1 MASFINIG
9 LSALNAFQRS
19 LNTTAH
25 NVANVDTPGYSR
37 QVVDLV
43 TLPPS
48 FSGGGWSGSGVQV
61 ATVRRQYDAFLGE
74 QVRNSLSASG
84 EADAMETFA
93 SQLDDLYADP
103 SLSLDSTLQQ
113 YFSALN
119 DVANDPTSVAARQSL
134 LAEAETLADRFHFL
148 SGRTDEIARSVN
160 QQLQGAVDDVN
171 SISKAIA
178 ELNDAIVKTQG
189 TNDQRPPND
198 LLDQRDELVN
208 RLSSLVQVS
217 YYEQDDGALNVF
229 IGNGQTLVLGNRA
242 TPLSVAAG
250 DADTTQVRIMY
261 GAGAAARDISTQLQG
276 GEIGGLLRVRSE
288 LIEPAQSRLG
298 LVAVGL
304 ADAVNA
310 QHRLGIDLTG
320 TQGGDFFTA
329 PTGEVL
335 DSRLNTGTGSVSITI
350 DDVSALQPS
359 DYRLTYDGTDYTLR
373 RLSDGASWTNPTT
386 VDGFSLSITAGA
398 AAGDSFLV
406 RPVRG
411 AAADIAVAISDV
423 NRIAAAA
430 PLRAGAAVDTNGA
443 PVNTGSGRIG
453 APAVGSAT
461 GLPLASPVTLTFS
474 ADADG
479 LGHPGFV
486 VGGVASPPLLYDPA
500 TESAG
505 KTFTLAAAG
514 SASFTVSGVPVSGDG
529 FVIGNNGSRSS
540 DNRNALALAA
550 VQRAKTLLG
559 GSATVQDGFAQVV
572 SDVGTRTRQ
581 AQQSAEAQQG
591 LLNRAQEAQSAVSG
605 VNLDEEA
612 ANLIHF
618 QQLYQAAA
626 QVVTVAQTLFDTLLA
641 AVRR

>member
-1 MASFINIG
+1 VASFLNIG
-9 LSALNAFQRS
+9 LSALNAFQRE

-37 QVVDLV
+37 QVVQLS

-48 FSGGGWSGSGVQV
+48 YSGNGWAGSGVTV
-61 ATVRRQYDAFLGE
+61 ATVRRQYDAFLAD
-74 QVRNSLSASG
+74 QVRGSLSASG
-84 EADAMETFA
+84 EANAMQTFA
-93 SQLDDLYADP
+93 TQLDDLYADP
-103 SLSLDSTLQQ
+103 SLSLDSALQQ

-134 LAEAETLADRFHFL
+134 LAEAETLVERFHFL
-148 SGRTDEIARSVN
+148 AGRTDEIARSVN

-171 SISKAIA
+171 GISKAIA
-178 ELNDAIVKTQG
+178 DLNDAIVKTQG

-250 DADTTQVRIMY
+250 DTDTSQLRIMY
-261 GAGAAARDISTQLQG
+261 GTGSAARDISTQLRG

-288 LIEPAQSRLG
+288 LIEPSQSRLG
-298 LVAVGL
+298 LVAAGL
-304 ADAVNA
+304 ADAINQ
-310 QHRLGIDLTG
+310 QHQLGIDLTG
-320 TQGGDFFTA
+320 TLGGDFFSA
-329 PTGEVL
+329 ATGEVL
-335 DSRLNTGTGSVSITI
+335 DSRLNSGTGSVAITLA
-350 DDVSALQPS
+350 DVSALQPS
-359 DYRLTYDGTDYTLR
+359 DYRLSYDGTDYTLT
-373 RLSDGASWTNPTT
+373 RLSDGKTWTNPVT
-386 VDGFSLSITAGA
+386 VDGFTLGITAGA
-398 AAGDSFLV
+398 AAGDSFLI
-406 RPVRG
+406 RPVRS
-411 AAADIAVAISDV
+411 AASDIAVALSDV
-423 NRIAAAA
+423 NRVAAAA
-430 PLRAGAAVDTNGA
+430 PLRAGAAVDANGA
-443 PVNTGSGRIG
+443 PVNAGSARIG
-453 APAVGSAT
+453 APTVGSAT

-486 VGGVASPPLLYDPA
+486 VGGVASAPLLYDPT

-505 KTFTLAAAG
+505 KTFTIAAAG
-514 SASFTVSGVPVSGDG
+514 DVSFTISGVPVSGDG
-529 FVIGNNGSRSS
+529 FVVGNNGSRSS

-550 VQRAKTLLG
+550 VQRARPLLG

-581 AQQSAEAQQG
+581 AQQSAEAQAG
-591 LLNRAQEAQSAVSG
+591 LLSRAQEAQSAVSG

-626 QVVTVAQTLFDTLLA
+626 QVITVAQTLFDTLLA

>member
-1 MASFINIG
+1 VASFIDIG
-9 LSALNAFQRS
+9 LSALNTFQRQ
-19 LNTTAH
+19 LDTTAH

-37 QVVDLV
+37 QVVDLA

-48 FSGGGWSGSGVQV
+48 YSGGGWTGSGVRV
-61 ATVRRQYDAFLGE
+61 ATVRREYDAFLAE
-74 QVRNSLSASG
+74 QVRSSLSASG
-84 EADAMETFA
+84 EADAMEVFA
-93 SQLDDLYADP
+93 NQLDDLYADP
-103 SLSLDSTLQQ
+103 SLSLDTALQQ

-134 LAEAETLADRFHFL
+134 LSEAETLVDRFHFL
-148 SGRTDEIARSVN
+148 AGRTDAVARSVN
-160 QQLQGAVDDVN
+160 QQLQGAVEDIN
-171 SISKAIA
+171 GISKAIA
-178 ELNDAIVKTQG
+178 ELNDAIVRTQA

-198 LLDQRDELVN
+198 LLDQRDELVS

-229 IGNGQTLVLGNRA
+229 IGNGQTLVLGNRP
-242 TPLSVAAG
+242 TPLSVDAG
-250 DADTTQVRIMY
+250 DTDTSQLRILY
-261 GAGAAARDISTQLQG
+261 GTGATARDISTQLRG

-288 LIEPAQSRLG
+288 LIEPSQNRLG
-298 LVAVGL
+298 LVAAGI
-304 ADAVNA
+304 ADAINA

-320 TQGGDFFTA
+320 TPGGNFFRA
-329 PTGEVL
+329 PAGEVL
-335 DSRLNTGTGSVSITI
+335 ASRLNRGTGSVAIAL

-359 DYRLTYDGTDYTLR
+359 DYRLSYDGTDYTLT
-373 RLSDGASWTNPTT
+373 RLLDGKTWTNPASI
-386 VDGFSLSITAGA
+386 DGFTLSITPGA
-398 AAGDSFLV
+398 AAGDSFLI
-406 RPVRG
+406 RPVRS
-411 AAADIAVAISDV
+411 AASDIAVSIADV

-430 PLRAGAAVDTNGA
+430 PLRAGAAVDANGA

-453 APAVGSAT
+453 APTVGSAT
-461 GLPLASPVTLTFS
+461 GLPLGSPVTLTFS

-479 LGHPGFV
+479 LGNPGFV
-486 VGGVASPPLLYDPA
+486 VGGVASPPLFYDPV
-500 TESAG
+500 TESGG
-505 KTFTLAAAG
+505 KAFSLAAAG
-514 SASFTVSGVPVSGDG
+514 DASFTLSGVPAPGDG
-529 FVIGNNGSRSS
+529 FVIGNNGSGSS

-550 VQRAKTLLG
+550 VQRARTLLG
-559 GSATVQDGFAQVV
+559 GSASVQDGFAQVL

-581 AQQSAEAQQG
+581 VQQSAEAQRG

-626 QVVTVAQTLFDTLLA
+626 QVITVAQTLFDTLLA